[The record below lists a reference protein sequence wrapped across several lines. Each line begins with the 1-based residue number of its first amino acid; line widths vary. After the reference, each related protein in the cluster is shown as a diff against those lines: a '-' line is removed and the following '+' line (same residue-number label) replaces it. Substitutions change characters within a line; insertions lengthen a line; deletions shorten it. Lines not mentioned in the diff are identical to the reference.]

1 MTLLRFLVFLALGLW
16 LGAILFFGIAVA
28 PTAFAVLPTH
38 ALAGEVVSGSLAK
51 LHTLAFICG
60 GLLLILFLL
69 SGKLRGHGA
78 AGLAKIVLVV
88 VMLGCTAYTQYGVG
102 KTMLNLRT
110 QMGKIDDV
118 PKNDPRRIEFNRL
131 HKYSEAA
138 EHVVFF
144 CGLGVLLLASR
155 RVS

>member
-1 MTLLRFLVFLALGLW
+1 MTLLRFLTFLALGLW

-60 GLLLILFLL
+60 GLLLVLFLL
-69 SGKLRGHGA
+69 SSTLRGRGA
-78 AGLAKIVLVV
+78 FGAIKILLVV
-88 VMLGCTAYTQYGVG
+88 VMLASTAYAQYGVG
-102 KTMLNLRT
+102 KKMLALRNN
-110 QMGKIDDV
+110 MGVIDNV
-118 PKNDPRRIEFNRL
+118 PKNDPRRVEFNRL
-131 HKYSEAA
+131 HRYSEAA

>member
-1 MTLLRFLVFLALGLW
+1 MTFLRFLVFLALGLW

-60 GLLLILFLL
+60 GLLLLLFLL
-69 SGKLRGHGA
+69 SGTLRGRGA
-78 AGLAKIVLVV
+78 AGIAKIVLVLA
-88 VMLGCTAYTQYGVG
+88 MLGCTAYAQYGVG

-110 QMGKIDDV
+110 QMGVIDNV
-118 PKNDPRRIEFNRL
+118 PKNDPRRVEFNRL

-138 EHVVFF
+138 EHAVFF
-144 CGLGVLLLASR
+144 CGLGVRLLASR

>member
-1 MTLLRFLVFLALGLW
+1 MTFLRFLVFLALGLW

-38 ALAGEVVSGSLAK
+38 ALAGEVVSGCLAK

-60 GLLLILFLL
+60 GLLLIVFLL
-69 SGKLRGHGA
+69 SGTIRGRGVS
-78 AGLAKIVLVV
+78 GVAKIVLVL
-88 VMLGCTAYTQYGVG
+88 VMLGCTAYGQYGVG
-102 KTMLNLRT
+102 KKMLALRNG
-110 QMGKIDDV
+110 MGVIDNV
-118 PKNDPRRIEFNRL
+118 LKTDPRRVEFNRL

-138 EHVVFF
+138 EHTVFF